1 MSTSLKGKVVFL
13 TGATSGIG
21 EACARQL
28 AQKGARLILCGR
40 REERMRQLC
49 RELEAQ
55 GADVLAMQ
63 ADVRQA
69 DQLKHVAKAGLH
81 RFGRIDILVN
91 CAGVMLLSAVRE
103 RKIEEWETMID
114 TNIKGV
120 LHAVAAVL
128 PIMREQRAGLI
139 MNVISTAAYRVME
152 HSATKAA
159 VRAFSEGLR
168 KEETNHGIRVCLID
182 PGPVKTELLS
192 HVSDDDIRASL
203 DRYVQQHGMRA
214 ETVAEAMIFQ
224 MRVEKEASV
233 DERIL
238 SPSIKGL

>member
-1 MSTSLKGKVVFL
+1 
-13 TGATSGIG
+13 
-21 EACARQL
+21 
-28 AQKGARLILCGR
+28 
-40 REERMRQLC
+40 
-49 RELEAQ
+49 
-55 GADVLAMQ
+55 
-63 ADVRQA
+63 
-69 DQLKHVAKAGLH
+69 
-81 RFGRIDILVN
+81 
-91 CAGVMLLSAVRE
+91 
-103 RKIEEWETMID
+103 
-114 TNIKGV
+114 
-120 LHAVAAVL
+120 
-128 PIMREQRAGLI
+128 

-152 HSATKAA
+152 HSAIYSATKAA

-168 KEETNHGIRVCLID
+168 KEETNHGIRVCLIA

-233 DERIL
+233 DELIL

>member
-1 MSTSLKGKVVFL
+1 MKYLCPRDL
-13 TGATSGIG
+13 RRG
-21 EACARQL
+21 EM
-28 AQKGARLILCGR
+28 
-40 REERMRQLC
+40 EEKM
-49 RELEAQ
+49 
-55 GADVLAMQ
+55 
-63 ADVRQA
+63 
-69 DQLKHVAKAGLH
+69 
-81 RFGRIDILVN
+81 
-91 CAGVMLLSAVRE
+91 
-103 RKIEEWETMID
+103 EEWETMID

-152 HSATKAA
+152 HSAVYSATKAA

-168 KEETNHGIRVCLID
+168 KEETNHGIRVCLIA

-214 ETVAEAMIFQ
+214 EAMIFQ

>member
-1 MSTSLKGKVVFL
+1 MLWVAFAFGSAFFAGITAILAKIGIRDVDFTLATALRTVVILLFSWLMVFVVGSQGELRSISSETIAFL
-13 TGATSGIG
+13 VLSGLSTGASWLCYFK
-21 EACARQL
+21 ALQL
-28 AQKGARLILCGR
+28 GNVNKVTPI
-40 REERMRQLC
+40 
-49 RELEAQ
+49 
-55 GADVLAMQ
+55 DKSSTVLTI
-63 ADVRQA
+63 V
-69 DQLKHVAKAGLH
+69 
-81 RFGRIDILVN
+81 
-91 CAGVMLLSAVRE
+91 
-103 RKIEEWETMID
+103 
-114 TNIKGV
+114 
-120 LHAVAAVL
+120 
-128 PIMREQRAGLI
+128 REQRAGLI

-168 KEETNHGIRVCLID
+168 KEETNHGIRVCLIA

-233 DERIL
+233 DELIL

>member
-1 MSTSLKGKVVFL
+1 MIVLV
-13 TGATSGIG
+13 TGATAGFG
-21 EACARQL
+21 ESITRRFIQNGHKVIAT
-28 AQKGARLILCGR
+28 GR
-40 REERMRQLC
+40 RQERLQELKDELGANLFIAQL
-49 RELEAQ
+49 
-55 GADVLAMQ
+55 
-63 ADVRQA
+63 DVRNRA
-69 DQLKHVAKAGLH
+69 AIEEMLESLPPEFRD
-81 RFGRIDILVN
+81 IDILVN
-91 CAGVMLLSAVRE
+91 NAGLALGLEPAHKANVE
-103 RKIEEWETMID
+103 DWETMID

-152 HSATKAA
+152 HSAIYSATKAA

-168 KEETNHGIRVCLID
+168 KEETNHGIRVCLIA

>member
-1 MSTSLKGKVVFL
+1 MKYLCPRDL
-13 TGATSGIG
+13 RRG
-21 EACARQL
+21 EM
-28 AQKGARLILCGR
+28 
-40 REERMRQLC
+40 EEKM
-49 RELEAQ
+49 
-55 GADVLAMQ
+55 
-63 ADVRQA
+63 
-69 DQLKHVAKAGLH
+69 
-81 RFGRIDILVN
+81 
-91 CAGVMLLSAVRE
+91 
-103 RKIEEWETMID
+103 EEWETMID

-139 MNVISTAAYRVME
+139 MNVIFTAAYRVME
-152 HSATKAA
+152 HSAIYSATKAA

-168 KEETNHGIRVCLID
+168 KEEANHGIRVCLIA

-224 MRVEKEASV
+224 MRVEKETSV